1 VRFTG
6 DTVLEFIVSMVLA
19 SSIFLAVLGVV
30 FRVGIRPV
38 LLDWIKH
45 RNQSGNPALERRLA
59 EMEEDIRQLKMASNL
74 QLPAEVRASSRP
86 RT

>member
-1 VRFTG
+1 MRFTG

-19 SSIFLAVLGVV
+19 SSVFLAVLGAV
-30 FRVGIRPV
+30 FRIGIRPV

-45 RNQSGNPALERRLA
+45 RNQSANPVLERRLA
-59 EMEEDIRQLKMASNL
+59 EMEEDIRQLKMVSNL